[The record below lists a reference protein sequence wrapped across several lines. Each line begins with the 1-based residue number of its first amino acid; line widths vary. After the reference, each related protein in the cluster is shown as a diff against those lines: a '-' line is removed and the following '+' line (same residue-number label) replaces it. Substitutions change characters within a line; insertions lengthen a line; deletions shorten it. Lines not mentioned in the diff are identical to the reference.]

1 MNIEEPGTSSDLIR
15 WLKMLT
21 LPLWVKLALAVIMV
35 AGVAS
40 ALWLMWQGIR
50 TQDNDALGYAV
61 ALMTI
66 GLPTGLV
73 VLALLFGDSGGIKL
87 RELTQSLLDVE
98 IPECFQKNFARTDHA
113 GSTITL
119 THEVHG
125 CIADYHIH
133 FTNGS
138 GEPVVLDMRLE
149 VNVRKANVVV
159 WLPGT
164 DVPTSAR
171 EHFEAVPGLRSCLR
185 GATRE
190 GYELNEAPITDAR
203 RNRWGC
209 VFIKSLNEDFLVSP
223 AQRLYFAQ
231 DLAFFARG
239 LLETFR

>member
-1 MNIEEPGTSSDLIR
+1 MNNEEPSTSSDLIR

-21 LPLWVKLALAVIMV
+21 LPLWVKLPMALIMV
-35 AGVAS
+35 AGALS

-50 TQDNDALGYAV
+50 TPDNDAVGHAV

-66 GLPTGLV
+66 GLPTSLV
-73 VLALLFGDSGGIKL
+73 ALALLFGDSGGIKL
-87 RELTQSLLDVE
+87 RRLTRSLLDKE
-98 IPECFQKNFARTDHA
+98 IPECFMKNFARTDHA
-113 GSTITL
+113 GSAITL

-125 CIADYHIH
+125 CMADYHIH
-133 FTNGS
+133 FTTNQGA
-138 GEPVVLDMRLE
+138 PAVLDLRLE
-149 VNVRKANVVV
+149 VNVRKVNVVV

-164 DVPTSAR
+164 EAPKTAR
-171 EHFEAVPGLRSCLR
+171 EYFESVPGLRSCLL

-190 GYELNEAPITDAR
+190 GYELNEAPITDLR

-209 VFIKSLNEDFLVSP
+209 VFIKSLSEDFLVSP
-223 AQRLYFAQ
+223 AHRLYFAQ